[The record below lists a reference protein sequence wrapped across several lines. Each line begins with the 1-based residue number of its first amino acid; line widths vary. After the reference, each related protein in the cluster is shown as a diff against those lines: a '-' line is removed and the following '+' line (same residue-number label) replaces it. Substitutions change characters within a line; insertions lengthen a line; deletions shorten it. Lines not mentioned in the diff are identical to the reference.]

1 MTPRACTP
9 LDGILLLDKPIGM
22 SSNQALQTVKRRL
35 GACKAGHTGSLDPLA
50 SGLLPLCFGE
60 ATKIS
65 QFLLDANKRYRARI
79 CFGVTTT
86 TYDAEGEVTQARPVR
101 HSRADLD
108 AALRRFLGPIAQ
120 VPPMFSALKHAGQPL
135 YRHARAGR
143 EIARAPRQVH
153 VHALHLLSCEADH
166 IEIDVACSKGTY
178 IRSLA
183 HDLGEA
189 LGCGAHLTALVRT
202 ALGPFRLDQAQPLE
216 RLTDAT
222 AAAHLLPADAA
233 LPSLPVVRLDTAHA
247 RALCQGR
254 AVPLPGQAAGLV
266 RVYAEA
272 GVFLGIAAAGE
283 GALVARRLC
292 ATHEGA
298 APAGAAPAG
307 QGP

>member
-1 MTPRACTP
+1 MIRRACQP
-9 LDGILLLDKPIGM
+9 LDGILLLNKPVGM

-60 ATKIS
+60 ATKLS

-79 CFGVTTT
+79 RFGVTTT
-86 TYDAEGEVTQARPVR
+86 TYDAEGEVTRERPLR
-101 HSRADLD
+101 HSRTELD
-108 AALRRFLGPIAQ
+108 AALRRFIGPIAQ

-143 EIARAPRQVH
+143 DIERKPRPVH
-153 VHALHLLSCEADH
+153 IHALHVLQCETET

-189 LGCGAHLTALVRT
+189 LGCGAHLAALART
-202 ALGPFRLDQAQPLE
+202 ALGPFRLEHAHALE
-216 RLTDAT
+216 QLADGVV
-222 AAAHLLPADAA
+222 AANLLPADAA
-233 LPSLPVVRLDTAHA
+233 LPGLPLVRLDPARE

-254 AVPLPGQAAGLV
+254 PVPFAEAVSGLV
-266 RVYAEA
+266 RVYAETGA
-272 GVFLGIAAAGE
+272 FLGIAAVAE
-283 GALVARRLC
+283 GALTARRLC
-292 ATHEGA
+292 ATGDKA
-298 APAGAAPAG
+298 
-307 QGP
+307 

>member
-1 MTPRACTP
+1 MAPRACQP
-9 LDGILLLDKPIGM
+9 LDGILLLNKPVGL
-22 SSNQALQTVKRRL
+22 SSNQALQAVKRRL

-79 CFGVTTT
+79 RFGASTT
-86 TYDAEGEVTQARPVR
+86 TYDAEGEVVQQRPVR
-101 HSRADLD
+101 HSRAELD
-108 AALRRFLGPIAQ
+108 AALRRFIGAIAQ

-143 EIARAPRQVH
+143 EIARAPRPVH
-153 VHALHLLSCEADH
+153 IHALHVLQCAEDSID
-166 IEIDVACSKGTY
+166 IDVACSKGTY

-189 LGCGAHLTALVRT
+189 LGCGAHLTALERT
-202 ALGPFRLDQAQPLE
+202 ALGPFRLEQAQALE
-216 RLTDAT
+216 QLADAT
-222 AAAHLLPADAA
+222 AEPSLLPADAA
-233 LPSLPVVRLDTAHA
+233 LPGLPLVTLDAEQA

-254 AVPLPGQAAGLV
+254 AVPVAQPVSGLV

-272 GVFLGIAAAGE
+272 GGFLGIAAVAE
-283 GALVARRLC
+283 GALTPRRLC
-292 ATHEGA
+292 ATGDRA
-298 APAGAAPAG
+298 
-307 QGP
+307 